1 MNKEQLDGKR
11 INEFKKGVKNLLK
24 EKEIPDGIIRA
35 WRKTIRA
42 QDEIDHLNYH
52 HVNEWLEGVLWELA
66 QLYPDLNKLPKEE

>member
-42 QDEIDHLNYH
+42 QENVENLNFH